1 MTNKQKWIIALIA
14 VAVVV
19 GVIAAVKLM
28 PMYATL
34 ACVASFVL
42 GWIGGYNSK
51 RPEIK
56 EIPVEKIVEKIIEVP
71 AKQSKVSAKKPS
83 KKE

>member
-1 MTNKQKWIIALIA
+1 MTNKQKWILGLIA
-14 VAVVV
+14 VIVVI
-19 GVIAAVKLM
+19 GAIAAVKLM
-28 PMYATL
+28 PMYASL

-56 EIPVEKIVEKIIEVP
+56 EVPIEKIVEKIIEVP
-71 AKQSKVSAKKPS
+71 AKQAKVSAKKS
-83 KKE
+83 TKKE